1 MRAWSMIDLV
11 IRGGTVVPMV
21 EDGEYFTG
29 DVLID
34 GGKILEIR
42 RHQTDEIPARQ
53 TIDAS
58 ETLVIPG
65 FVQCHVHVVQ
75 SLLRH
80 QADGLELLDWLQT
93 RTWPYEAALDG
104 DGVQAAAELGIAE
117 LLCGGTTTVLDFGT
131 THDHDRVFKV
141 AEELGI
147 RMISG
152 KTHMDD
158 GEGLPPALL
167 EDRHAS
173 VSEAADLGRRWHG
186 AADGRLQYAV
196 APRFALSCTKDLLE
210 DCVALARS
218 NGWLLHTHASESIGE
233 IEEVRRRFNRTNIDY
248 LHSVGLTGSDVVL
261 AHGVHLND
269 EEKQQLAETGT
280 RICHCPGANL
290 KLASG
295 IADVP
300 GLLDLGVSVGL
311 GADGAPCNNRLSI
324 FHEMALA
331 GTLHTLRHGPTSMDA
346 WSVLAMATREGAHA
360 LHLED
365 TVGTLEPGKAADIT
379 VVGLDAW
386 SLQPDGDPASQ
397 LVFGATAGDVRH
409 VVIDGSPVVKNG
421 IILTSSAHAIKE
433 NAREAWHATRHRM
446 EA

>member
-1 MRAWSMIDLV
+1 MIDLV

-21 EDGEYFTG
+21 ENGKYFSG

-34 GGKILEIR
+34 NGKILEIR
-42 RHQTDEIPARQ
+42 RHQTDEIRARQ

-58 ETLVIPG
+58 EALVIPG
-65 FVQCHVHVVQ
+65 LIQCHVHVVQ

-80 QADGLELLDWLQT
+80 QADGLELPDWLQT

-117 LLCGGTTTVLDFGT
+117 LLCGGTTTALDFGT
-131 THDHDRVFKV
+131 THDHDRVFRV

-147 RMISG
+147 RFISG

-158 GEGLPPALL
+158 GYTNPPALL
-167 EDRHAS
+167 EDRDAS
-173 VSEAADLGRRWHG
+173 VAEAEDLGRRWHN
-186 AADGRLQYAV
+186 AAGGRLGYAV
-196 APRFALSCTKDLLE
+196 APRFALSCTKGLLE
-210 DCVALARS
+210 DCVALARA
-218 NGWLLHTHASESIGE
+218 NGWLLHTHASENLSE

-248 LHSVGLTGSDVVL
+248 LDSVGLTGPDVVL
-261 AHGVHLND
+261 AHGVHLTK
-269 EEKQQLAETGT
+269 EEKHLLAETGT

-295 IADVP
+295 IADIP

-331 GTLHTLRHGPTSMDA
+331 GTLHTLRHGPSALDA
-346 WSVLAMATREGAHA
+346 WSVLAMATRDGARA
-360 LHLED
+360 LHIED
-365 TVGTLEPGKAADIT
+365 RTGTLETGKAADIT

-386 SLQPDGDPASQ
+386 SLQPGGDPASR
-397 LVFGATAGDVRH
+397 LVYGATAGDVRH
-409 VVIDGSPVVKNG
+409 VVIDGRPIVEDG
-421 IILTSSAHAIKE
+421 ILLTASGPEIQDHA
-433 NAREAWHATRHRM
+433 RTAWHAARRRM

>member
-1 MRAWSMIDLV
+1 MIDLV
-11 IRGGTVVPMV
+11 IQGGTVVPMV
-21 EDGEYFTG
+21 TNGEYFSG

-53 TIDAS
+53 TINAS
-58 ETLVIPG
+58 EALVVPG

-117 LLCGGTTTVLDFGT
+117 LLCGGTTTVMDFGT
-131 THDHDRVFKV
+131 THNHDRVFRV

-158 GEGLPPALL
+158 GEGLPPALA
-167 EDRHAS
+167 EDRHDS
-173 VSEAADLGRRWHG
+173 VAEAADLGRRWHG

-196 APRFALSCTKDLLE
+196 APRFALSCTKGLLE

-218 NGWLLHTHASESIGE
+218 NGWLLQTHASESIGE

-269 EEKQQLAETGT
+269 EEKQRLAKTGT

-300 GLLDLGVSVGL
+300 GLLDLGISVGL

-331 GTLHTLRHGPTSMDA
+331 GSLHALRHGPTALDA
-346 WSVLAMATREGAHA
+346 WSILAMATREGARA

-386 SLQPDGDPASQ
+386 SLQPDGNPASR

-409 VVIDGSPVVKNG
+409 VVVDGSPVVKDG
-421 IILTSSAHAIKE
+421 IILTRSGHTIKE
-433 NAREAWHATRHRM
+433 HAREAWHATRHRM
-446 EA
+446 ET

>member
-1 MRAWSMIDLV
+1 MIDLV
-11 IRGGTVVPMV
+11 IMGGTVVPMV
-21 EDGEYFTG
+21 KNGEYFSG

-34 GGKILEIR
+34 SGEILEVR
-42 RHQTDEIPARQ
+42 RHQTNEIRARR

-58 ETLVIPG
+58 GALVIPG
-65 FVQCHVHVVQ
+65 LIQCHVHVVQ

-117 LLCGGTTTVLDFGT
+117 LLCGGTTTALDFGT
-131 THDHDRVFKV
+131 THDHDRVFRV

-147 RMISG
+147 RLISG

-158 GEGLPPALL
+158 GKGIPPALV
-167 EDRHAS
+167 EDRDAS
-173 VSEAADLGRRWHG
+173 IAQAEELGRRWHN
-186 AADGRLQYAV
+186 AAGGRLGYAV
-196 APRFALSCTKDLLE
+196 APRFALSCTRGLLE
-210 DCVALARS
+210 DCVTLARD
-218 NGWLLHTHASESIGE
+218 NGWLLHTHASENIGE

-248 LHSVGLTGSDVVL
+248 LDSVGLTGPDVIL
-261 AHGVHLND
+261 AHGIHLTT
-269 EEKQQLAETGT
+269 EEKHRLAETET

-300 GLLDLGVSVGL
+300 GLLNLGVSVGL

-331 GTLHTLRHGPTSMDA
+331 GTLHTLRHGPTALDA
-346 WSVLAMATREGAHA
+346 WSVLAMATREGARA
-360 LHLED
+360 LHIED
-365 TVGTLEPGKAADIT
+365 RTGTLETGKAADIT

-386 SLQPDGDPASQ
+386 SLQPGGDPASR
-397 LVFGATAGDVRH
+397 LVYGATAGDVRH
-409 VVIDGSPVVKNG
+409 VVIDGRPIVDDG
-421 IILTSSAHAIKE
+421 ILLTASGPEIQDHA
-433 NAREAWHATRHRM
+433 RTAWHATRHRM

>member
-1 MRAWSMIDLV
+1 MIDLV

-21 EDGEYFTG
+21 TNGEYFSG
-29 DVLID
+29 DILID

-42 RHQTDEIPARQ
+42 RHRTDEFPARQ

-58 ETLVIPG
+58 ESLVIPG
-65 FVQCHVHVVQ
+65 LVQCHVHVVQ

-80 QADGLELLDWLQT
+80 QADGLELLDWLET

-141 AEELGI
+141 AEKLGI

-158 GEGLPPALL
+158 GEDLPPALM

-173 VSEAADLGRRWHG
+173 VAEAEDLGRRWHG
-186 AADGRLQYAV
+186 AADGRLGYAV
-196 APRFALSCTKDLLE
+196 APRFALSCTKELLE
-210 DCVALARS
+210 DCVALARA
-218 NGWLLHTHASESIGE
+218 NGWLLHTHASENIGE

-248 LHSVGLTGSDVVL
+248 LHSVGLTGPDVVL
-261 AHGVHLND
+261 AHGVHLID
-269 EEKQQLAETGT
+269 EEKRQLAETGT

-300 GLLDLGVSVGL
+300 ELLNLGVSVGL

-331 GTLHTLRHGPTSMDA
+331 GTLHTLRHGPKALDA
-346 WSVLAMATREGAHA
+346 WSVLAMATREGARA

-365 TVGTLEPGKAADIT
+365 TAGTLEPGKAADIT

-386 SLQPDGDPASQ
+386 SLQPGGDPASR
-397 LVFGATAGDVRH
+397 LVYGATAGDVRH
-409 VVIDGSPVVKNG
+409 VVVDGFPVVKDG
-421 IILTSSAHAIKE
+421 AILTDSGPDIQEH
-433 NAREAWHATRHRM
+433 AREAWLATRNRM
-446 EA
+446 EG